1 MKLLPIYGVAGAAL
15 LIVLRTGLRI
25 VWLLPGLGRWVW
37 PDWNSPPLREAWQR
51 IRPLLIG
58 TSYYRTDP
66 LVDRFLASMAPAGG
80 LSLLYIGQQ
89 IYGVANVVAEK
100 AIASPMVPLLAVEAG
115 APRWQSFPRSYQKR
129 LLAMR
134 GLATPW
140 YLLLL

>member
-1 MKLLPIYGVAGAAL
+1 M
-15 LIVLRTGLRI
+15 LIVLRTGLQVI
-25 VWLLPGLGRWVW
+25 WLLPGLGHWQW
-37 PDWNSPPLREAWQR
+37 PDWNAPAMREAWRR

-100 AIASPMVPLLAVEAG
+100 AIAAPMVPQLSIEA
-115 APRWQSFPRSYQKR
+115 AANRWPVFRRTYQRR
-129 LLAMR
+129 LLIIGGLTAG
-134 GLATPW
+134 GLAI
-140 YLLLL
+140 